1 MRVDTARFGTIDV
14 VEDQIFSFPMG
25 MLGFAKYKR
34 YIVLDH
40 SENSPFKWLQSVED
54 GALAFIIT
62 DPIFF
67 KADYHIE
74 LRRGEISIIEPSSEE
89 ELVLSVIM
97 TIPESPQDMSANLM
111 APLIFNMSNRM
122 AMQHVLT
129 NSNYPVKYFPL
140 RQPQGMTPAPN
151 AGEPKPLSLR

>member
-1 MRVDTARFGTIDV
+1 MRVDTARFGTIDAA
-14 VEDQIFSFPMG
+14 EEQIFSFPMG

-40 SENSPFKWLQSVED
+40 SENSPFKWLQSIDD

-62 DPIFF
+62 DPVFF

-74 LRRGEISIIEPSSEE
+74 LRRGEISIIEPSAEE
-89 ELVLSVIM
+89 DLVLSVIM

-111 APLIFNMSNRM
+111 APLIFNMSNRRRCSM
-122 AMQHVLT
+122 CSPIRT
-129 NSNYPVKYFPL
+129 I
-140 RQPQGMTPAPN
+140 R
-151 AGEPKPLSLR
+151 